1 MHLCPLKEKTYSIV
15 SIDIGR
21 FRQLQHPEITKMDM
35 QENPFGC
42 GQGKKSFT
50 MANILAKNVQS
61 HHSKETE
68 SENKRNDDSMIAK
81 GKPNTEMDVPT
92 ETEKE
97 IEKQNSKRK
106 PKRNLNLQVKKSKI
120 QNSQNFMIETIFDR
134 FPKLSDD
141 IFEHLDEKSLA
152 NCVEVNRK
160 WQTTIANQRVYL
172 KKKFEKW
179 TKYCKQSSHSG

>member
-1 MHLCPLKEKTYSIV
+1 
-15 SIDIGR
+15 
-21 FRQLQHPEITKMDM
+21 M
-35 QENPFGC
+35 QKNPFGC
-42 GQGKKSFT
+42 GHGKKPFT
-50 MANILAKNVQS
+50 MANILSKNVQS
-61 HHSKETE
+61 YHSKET
-68 SENKRNDDSMIAK
+68 ENKRNDDSTIAE
-81 GKPNTEMDVPT
+81 GKPNTELAVPT

-106 PKRNLNLQVKKSKI
+106 PKINLNLNLQVKKSKI
-120 QNSQNFMIETIFDR
+120 QNSQNFVMETIFDR

-141 IFEHLDEKSLA
+141 IFEHLDEKSLV
-152 NCVEVNRK
+152 NCVEVNKK

>member
-1 MHLCPLKEKTYSIV
+1 
-15 SIDIGR
+15 
-21 FRQLQHPEITKMDM
+21 M

-42 GQGKKSFT
+42 GHGKKPFT

-68 SENKRNDDSMIAK
+68 SENKINNDSTIAK
-81 GKPNTEMDVPT
+81 GKSNTEMAVPT

-106 PKRNLNLQVKKSKI
+106 PKINLNLQVKKSKI
-120 QNSQNFMIETIFDR
+120 QNSQNFIMETIFDR

-152 NCVEVNRK
+152 NCVEVNRN

-172 KKKFEKW
+172 KKKFKKW
-179 TKYCKQSSHSG
+179 SKHCKQSIHSGLRVKI

>member
-1 MHLCPLKEKTYSIV
+1 
-15 SIDIGR
+15 
-21 FRQLQHPEITKMDM
+21 M
-35 QENPFGC
+35 QKNPFGC
-42 GQGKKSFT
+42 GHGKKPFT
-50 MANILAKNVQS
+50 MANILSKNVQS
-61 HHSKETE
+61 YHSKETE
-68 SENKRNDDSMIAK
+68 SENKRNDDSTIAEEK
-81 GKPNTEMDVPT
+81 SNTEMDVPT

-106 PKRNLNLQVKKSKI
+106 PNRNLNLQVKKSKI
-120 QNSQNFMIETIFDR
+120 QNSQNFVMETIFDR

-141 IFEHLDEKSLA
+141 IFEHLDGKSLA

-160 WQTTIANQRVYL
+160 WQTTIANKRVYL

>member
-1 MHLCPLKEKTYSIV
+1 
-15 SIDIGR
+15 
-21 FRQLQHPEITKMDM
+21 M

-42 GQGKKSFT
+42 GHGKKPFT

-68 SENKRNDDSMIAK
+68 SENKINNDSTIAE
-81 GKPNTEMDVPT
+81 GKSNTEMAVPT

-106 PKRNLNLQVKKSKI
+106 PKINLNLNLQVKKSKI
-120 QNSQNFMIETIFDR
+120 QNSQNFIMETIFDR

-141 IFEHLDEKSLA
+141 IFEHLDEKSLV
-152 NCVEVNRK
+152 NCVEVNKK